1 MLFKAEARRNRLAGL
16 WAAGLLGKSGAEADE
31 YALSVVNADFE
42 EAGSED
48 VVRKLAADLDGKA
61 TADEIRKK
69 LSDLMHTAKSQL
81 MSEI

>member
-1 MLFKAEARRNRLAGL
+1 M
-16 WAAGLLGKSGAEADE
+16 
-31 YALSVVNADFE
+31 VNADFE